1 MLRTLG
7 AAMIVIACLL
17 MGLRSGERMKSRL
30 RFLSSLCGQLELMR
44 VGVCTE
50 LRPITQVLRQL
61 SEDRRESSAAL
72 FFDCLSA
79 LENGGGTLREAW
91 QNAAEGCERF
101 GLTGEDILEI
111 SLLGDY
117 LGRFGAE
124 EQEPAFR
131 RLERGL
137 ERREQALRS
146 ELGNAY
152 RLRAV
157 IGAGAGV
164 SLLILMI

>member
-7 AAMIVIACLL
+7 AALVLIACLL

-30 RFLSSLCGQLELMR
+30 RFIASFLAKLELMR
-44 VGVCTE
+44 VGVCVE
-50 LRPITQVLRQL
+50 LRPVAQVLRQL
-61 SEDRRESSAAL
+61 SEGEEEVSSAL
-72 FFDCLSA
+72 FADCLA
-79 LENGGGTLREAW
+79 LLENGETQLREAW
-91 QNAAEGCERF
+91 RSAAEGCARF
-101 GLTGEDILEI
+101 GLTQEDVLAI
-111 SLLGDY
+111 SLLAEQ

-131 RLERGL
+131 RLEREL
-137 ERREQALRS
+137 ERRESSLRAG
-146 ELGNAY
+146 LGSAY